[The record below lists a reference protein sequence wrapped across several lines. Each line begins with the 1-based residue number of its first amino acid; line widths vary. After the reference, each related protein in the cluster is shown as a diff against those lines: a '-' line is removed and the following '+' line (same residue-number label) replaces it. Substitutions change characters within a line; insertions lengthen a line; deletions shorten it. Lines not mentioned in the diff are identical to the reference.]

1 MIKEKM
7 LEFLVI
13 SEVFKTTQEV
23 PEELDKA
30 YDNMYVRYKKL
41 RDEFIQEFNYN
52 RTPAN
57 NPVKDTKQ
65 CEA

>member
-23 PEELDKA
+23 PEELDCA

-52 RTPAN
+52 RAPNN
-57 NPVKDTKQ
+57 NPVKDTKD